1 MHCLIRH
8 SFVDRWTGGG
18 GTAAQVYIPKSP
30 LSALPAVA
38 VLSGFSTE
46 FMRSHAIGRAT
57 IAVPPAWIDV
67 LVPNLRQAYQTVR
80 RRNHSA
86 VVPDWSGEKTLQSL
100 LFMCES
106 FWQST
111 PFFLA
116 KFQHSWWVLGLP
128 EVTTIFGSQE
138 YCTFQQQVSLLTAC
152 QCSSGLGHILQL
164 SYCAMC
170 MVIADM
176 NASNSHCCDIA

>member
-80 RRNHSA
+80 CRNHSA

-138 YCTFQQQVSLLTAC
+138 YCTFQQQVSLSVLIWTHFAAFI
-152 QCSSGLGHILQL
+152 LRHVHGH
-164 SYCAMC
+164 CRHEC
-170 MVIADM
+170 K
-176 NASNSHCCDIA
+176 